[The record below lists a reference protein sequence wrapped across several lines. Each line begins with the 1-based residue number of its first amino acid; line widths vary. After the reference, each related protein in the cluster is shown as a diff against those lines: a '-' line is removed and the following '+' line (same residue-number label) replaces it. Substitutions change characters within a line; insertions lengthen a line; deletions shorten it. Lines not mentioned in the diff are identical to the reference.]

1 MQYKTVELVIEGKT
15 ATLFLN
21 RAESM
26 NAMNVKMIDEI
37 TKALKEVAASSVN
50 LLFITGKGRVFS
62 SGGDLKTMLSSTD
75 ESMFHPVMDQIK
87 NMIVTL
93 YTMKAVT
100 VSFINGAAAGLGL
113 SLALACDYV
122 KLEKSAKV
130 AMNFINIGL
139 VPDGGG
145 HFFLKKRLGEH
156 KAKQIIWE
164 GKSIPAND
172 ALQLGIVDEIYEGD
186 IEEQLTFMKAKME
199 ARPIQAMIASKT
211 IYSTQ
216 ELQHLVETLNLETM
230 NQLEM
235 RNTEDHREGVA
246 AFLEKRIPHFSGK

>member
-1 MQYKTVELVIEGKT
+1 MHYKTVDLVIEGKT

-21 RAESM
+21 RIDSM
-26 NAMNVKMIDEI
+26 NAMDVKMIEEI
-37 TKALKEVAASSVN
+37 TKALKEVASSGVN
-50 LLFITGKGRVFS
+50 LLFITGNGKVFS

-113 SLALACDYV
+113 SFALACDYV

-164 GKSIPAND
+164 GKTILAND
-172 ALQLGIVDEIYEGD
+172 ALQMGIVDEIYEGN
-186 IEEQLTFMKAKME
+186 IQEQIALMKTKME
-199 ARPIQAMIASKT
+199 ARPIQAMIASKM
-211 IYSTQ
+211 IYCSQ
-216 ELQHLVETLNLETM
+216 DLPQLVETLNLETM

-246 AFLEKRIPHFSGK
+246 AFLEKRVPQFSGK

>member
-1 MQYKTVELVIEGKT
+1 MKFKTVELVIEGST

-26 NAMNVKMIDEI
+26 NAMNVLMLEEL
-37 TKALKEVAASSVN
+37 TKALKEVESSEVK

-62 SGGDLKTMLSSTD
+62 SGGDLKTMLINTD
-75 ESMFHPVMDQIK
+75 ESMFHPVMDSIK

-93 YTMKAVT
+93 YSMKAVT

-113 SLALACDYV
+113 SFALACDYV
-122 KLEKSAKV
+122 RLEKSAKI

-145 HFFLKKRLGEH
+145 HFFLRKRIGEH
-156 KAKQIIWE
+156 RAKQVIWE
-164 GKSIPAND
+164 GKTMPSSE

-186 IEEQLTFMKAKME
+186 FEVQSAQIKTKLE
-199 ARPIQAMIASKT
+199 ARPLQAMIASKT
-211 IYSTQ
+211 IFCKQ
-216 ELQHLVETLNLETM
+216 DLPLLIDTLNLETM

-235 RNTEDHREGVA
+235 RNTDDHREGVT
-246 AFLEKRIPHFSGK
+246 AFLEKRAPQFSGK

>member
-1 MQYKTVELVIEGKT
+1 
-15 ATLFLN
+15 
-21 RAESM
+21 
-26 NAMNVKMIDEI
+26 
-37 TKALKEVAASSVN
+37 
-50 LLFITGKGRVFS
+50 
-62 SGGDLKTMLSSTD
+62 MLSSTD

-186 IEEQLTFMKAKME
+186 IEEQLTFMKTKME